1 MRIFKALLILVMVS
15 IVAVAA
21 SVAYITQVL
30 DPNDLKPTLIETAKK
45 QQISLKLD
53 GDIAWT
59 FWPWFGITVENVRA
73 NSANWTFKVDQLE
86 GSLSILSILSDTI
99 VIDELTAMSPRVGFD
114 LSKSSNADSHAKEPS
129 EISNRTV
136 LIRQLAIQNGAIEG
150 LYPGLTLNRLNLSV
164 DSLSPATASR
174 LELETYIEWDEKQAP
189 LKINARIIPT
199 ATFDGLTIRDLKLQ
213 SRELNLD
220 YAGYLSASKSGQFSG
235 EGQLSVA
242 ELSLRQWLRAGNF
255 AVPKTNEL
263 DRFNRFQLNTG
274 LKVSTDLVSLRPFVL
289 MLDETSIDGRVD
301 LQLNPLNIDLELLAD
316 TLNLD
321 HYLTTESDANAG
333 QSDLSPVLLGTYKI
347 DLGSLIVNQSE
358 LTDVGVDLGIG
369 ADEITLGRLDA
380 NLFGGEL
387 RAAGTH
393 LIAPQITN
401 LTGTVNGV
409 QLSQFQFARPLD
421 TLSGSLRTTFDL
433 RAAGR
438 TQDEMM
444 TSVSGPVRVKIANAF
459 LGPLNVS
466 DVICQTVVSERNL
479 SANTADTLALE
490 ADFQEGI
497 AVVESIK
504 ATVANIAIQ
513 GKGRIS
519 LVSTASNIQGSIEI
533 PNDGVIG
540 SCTAP
545 KVFNGISLPLSCRG
559 RLQNESLQCS
569 LDEKALNQLIAKA
582 AKKEL
587 RKQADEK
594 LKAAEQ
600 QLKLSVEEVIEK
612 KLDTEGSKLLKNLLN
627 R

>member
-45 QQISLKLD
+45 QQIALRLD
-53 GDIAWT
+53 GNIAWT
-59 FWPWFGITVENVRA
+59 FWPWFGITVENVQA
-73 NSANWTFKVDQLE
+73 NSANWTFDADQLE

-99 VIDELTAMSPRVGFD
+99 IIDELTAMSPRIRFD
-114 LSKSSNADSHAKEPS
+114 LSKSSNADSATKESS
-129 EISNRTV
+129 ESANRAI
-136 LIRQLAIQNGAIEG
+136 LIRQLAIQSGAIEG
-150 LYPGLTLNRLNLSV
+150 LYPGLTFNRLNLSV

-174 LELETYIEWDEKQAP
+174 LELEAYIELVEKQAP
-189 LKINARIIPT
+189 LKIGAQIIPT
-199 ATFDGLTIRDLKLQ
+199 ATFDGLTIRDLELQ
-213 SRELNLD
+213 SRDLKLG
-220 YAGYLSASKSGQFSG
+220 YAGYLSASNSGQFSG
-235 EGQLSVA
+235 EGQLSVD

-255 AVPKTNEL
+255 AVPKTSEL

-274 LKVSTDLVSLRPFVL
+274 LKVSNDLVSLRPFAL
-289 MLDETSIDGRVD
+289 TLDETSIDGRVD

-321 HYLTTESDANAG
+321 HYVTTEADANPE
-333 QSDLSPVLLGTYKI
+333 QSDLPPVLLGTYKV
-347 DLGSLIVNQSE
+347 DVGSLIVNQHE

-369 ADEITLGRLDA
+369 ADEITFGRLDA

-401 LTGTVNGV
+401 LTGTANGI
-409 QLSQFQFARPLD
+409 QLSQFQFAKPLD
-421 TLSGSLRTTFDL
+421 TLSGSLQTTFDL

-438 TQDEMM
+438 TEDEMV
-444 TSVSGPVRVKIANAF
+444 TSVSGPIRAKIANAF

-466 DVICQTVVSERNL
+466 DVLCQTIASERNL
-479 SANTADTLALE
+479 SANTADTLALK

-497 AVVESIK
+497 AVIESIK

-533 PNDGVIG
+533 PSDGVIG

-545 KVFNGISLPLSCRG
+545 KVLNGVSLPLSCRG
-559 RLQNESLQCS
+559 QLRNQSLKCS
-569 LDEKALNQLIAKA
+569 LDEKALNQAIAKA
-582 AKKEL
+582 AEKEL
-587 RKQADEK
+587 RKQANEK
-594 LKAAEQ
+594 FKAAEQ
-600 QLKLSVEEVIEK
+600 QLKSSVEEAIKK
-612 KLDTEGSKLLKNLLN
+612 KLDSEGSNLLKNLLN